1 MGYISKGRRYY
12 ASAKRKTRRFRKWY
26 NTPQTPK
33 ALAMQALKKARYL
46 QGLVNSEMLHLDN
59 SYSLGA
65 ASNAIYHITGMSQN
79 DTDSGRTGNSILLR
93 NIYIRGLIEINP
105 AVTGDSRV
113 LVALVKD
120 KQQISDTTPG
130 VTDIF
135 KSTSPESMLNLNASG
150 RFKVLW
156 RKTYVVA
163 PVSGGRN
170 AVEVKRYWKIYDHV
184 RYNGSGTSD
193 IQKNGYYLVIITSEP
208 ANFPTVN
215 FNTRIGYHDN

>member
-1 MGYISKGRRYY
+1 MKYSRRPRRR
-12 ASAKRKTRRFRKWY
+12 SRRKVAWY
-26 NTPQTPK
+26 NRKYSTMQLAQK
-33 ALAMQALKKARYL
+33 AWTATKYLK
-46 QGLVNSEMLHLDN
+46 GLVNSEMLHLDN

-135 KSTSPESMLNLNASG
+135 KSTSPESMLNLNTSG

>member
-1 MGYISKGRRYY
+1 MVYNKAKRYY
-12 ASAKRKTRRFRKWY
+12 SSAKRKYHRVNKWSK
-26 NTPQTPK
+26 TPQTPR
-33 ALAMQALKKARYL
+33 ALAWQAYKGVKYLK
-46 QGLVNSEMLHLDN
+46 GLVNSEMLHLDN

-65 ASNAIYHITGMSQN
+65 SSNAIYHITGMSQN

-120 KQQISDTTPG
+120 RQQISDTTPS

-135 KSTSPESMLNLNASG
+135 KSTSPETMLNLNASG

-170 AVEVKRYWKIYDHV
+170 AIEVKRYWKIYDHV
-184 RYNGSGTSD
+184 RYNGSGTAD
-193 IQKNGYYLVIITSEP
+193 IQKNGYYLVVITSEP
-208 ANFPTVN
+208 VNHPTVN
-215 FNTRIGYHDN
+215 FSTRIGYHDN